1 MKKLIAA
8 AVATS
13 VSAIAMAD
21 VSITG
26 NAKYEVFQTE
36 VTGAAATYT
45 ANTEVNV
52 SVKGKTGDTSV
63 VANLELNTHGG
74 GTADGTGLDIE
85 DMYMTTKLG
94 DINVKAGSYASGTT
108 ALLGEIDAGQRATD
122 KLDLSTNI
130 GDWKVAYSVGES
142 SGGELNNDGSAVSV
156 SGKIAGFNVALKEQS
171 DSYTGFGVSGDIAGI
186 KTRLE
191 MKNGDAANSDVTFGE
206 FSTSLGGATVGYAFV
221 DADAAQLISEGD
233 SGIFG
238 RSLAG
243 DDTGTIPAGDTV
255 TGASQI
261 MISTSVAGNTVTAKI
276 GELKDKIAAGTDA
289 DFTEL
294 SLKRAL
300 ASGANLA
307 IIYDDYDS
315 SSSATT
321 QVLEVELNV
330 AF

>member
-45 ANTEVNV
+45 ANTEVNLL
-52 SVKGKTGDTSV
+52 VKGQSGDTGV
-63 VANLELNTHGG
+63 VANLELNTHG
-74 GTADGTGLDIE
+74 ASKIDVE

-94 DINVKAGSYASGTT
+94 DVNVKAGNWASGTS

-130 GDWKVAYSVGES
+130 GDWKVAYAVSES
-142 SGGELNNDGSAVSV
+142 SGGELNNDGSAVTV
-156 SGKIAGFNVALKEQS
+156 SGNIGGFNVALKEQS

-206 FSTSLGGATVGYAFV
+206 FSTKLGGATVGYAFV

>member
-1 MKKLIAA
+1 
-8 AVATS
+8 
-13 VSAIAMAD
+13 
-21 VSITG
+21 
-26 NAKYEVFQTE
+26 
-36 VTGAAATYT
+36 
-45 ANTEVNV
+45 
-52 SVKGKTGDTSV
+52 
-63 VANLELNTHGG
+63 
-74 GTADGTGLDIE
+74 
-85 DMYMTTKLG
+85 
-94 DINVKAGSYASGTT
+94 
-108 ALLGEIDAGQRATD
+108 
-122 KLDLSTNI
+122 
-130 GDWKVAYSVGES
+130 
-142 SGGELNNDGSAVSV
+142 LNNDGAAVSV
-156 SGKIAGFNVALKEQS
+156 SGKIAGFNVALKEES
-171 DSYTGFGVSGDIAGI
+171 DNYTCFGVSGDVAGI
-186 KTRLE
+186 KARVE

-221 DADAAQLISEGD
+221 DADAARLITEGD
-233 SGIFG
+233 SSLFG

-243 DDTGTIPAGDTV
+243 DDSGTAPAGDTV